1 MFRKVFC
8 AILGLCCA
16 AAMTSCAK
24 KKLEIGREDP
34 EKEIQKCLELSRKKH
49 YEEAVDCLEIFKSR
63 FADTELGHE
72 AELKIAD
79 NYFQQKEYL
88 IAADTYQAFLK
99 LNPFHRQA
107 DYASYR
113 TGVAYLKEAP
123 KPIDRDQQYLE
134 QAAGH
139 LEYTIRNY
147 PDSTYLEPA
156 KEELKKAKERMA
168 RRYFY
173 IGRFYYR
180 TGEYLAAIPRFEQIE
195 EELPETHIRLKA
207 LYYRT
212 LSHLKLGQKAE
223 AQGAFA
229 LLQANYPEDKL
240 TRKASKKLKD

>member
-63 FADTELGHE
+63 FAD
-72 AELKIAD
+72 
-79 NYFQQKEYL
+79 
-88 IAADTYQAFLK
+88 DTYQAFLK
-99 LNPFHRQA
+99 LTPFHRQA